1 MSDDCILLIG
11 HGSREGAANVEFEAL
26 ATAYRAARPR
36 LRVETAYIE
45 LARPL
50 VGEALASLAKE
61 AKRIFVVPVFL
72 FAAGHVKTDLPI
84 AIAEARRAFP
94 HVRIAAA
101 PALGVH
107 PSMIELAA
115 ARAAALIGDD
125 AATRAKTLLIVVGRG
140 SSDPDANGDF
150 CKVSRMIGEGRG
162 LMHVESTFVG
172 ITQPLVETSLEWI
185 ARMRP
190 ERVVVLP
197 YFLFAGVLIARIERK
212 IAEFAAA
219 HPSIAPHLAPHLGI
233 DERLLSLLDERTLG
247 ALRGDATLPCD
258 TCHYR
263 VGLAGHAD
271 LHAIANQGSGPAK
284 APHQLLEVA
293 PAG

>member
-11 HGSREGAANVEFEAL
+11 HGSREGAANVEFESL
-26 ATAYRAARPR
+26 ATAYRAARPH

-50 VGEALASLAKE
+50 VADALASLAKD
-61 AKRIFVVPVFL
+61 AKRIVVVPVFL

-84 AIAEARRAFP
+84 AIAGARQAFP
-94 HVRIAAA
+94 HVHIAAA

-107 PSMIELAA
+107 PAMIELAA
-115 ARAAALIGDD
+115 ARAATMIGDD
-125 AATRAKTLLIVVGRG
+125 AATRAKTMLLVVGRG

-150 CKVSRMIGEGRG
+150 CKLTRMIGEGRG
-162 LMHVESTFVG
+162 LMHVDSTFVG
-172 ITQPLVETSLEWI
+172 ITQPLVETSLEWVV
-185 ARMRP
+185 RMRP
-190 ERVVVLP
+190 ERLVVLP

-212 IAEFAAA
+212 IAEFAA
-219 HPSIAPHLAPHLGI
+219 HPSIATQLAPHLGI
-233 DERLLSLLDERTLG
+233 DELLLSLLDERTQG

-263 VGLAGHAD
+263 VGLTGHGE
-271 LHAIANQGSGPAK
+271 LHAIANHGSGPAK
-284 APHQLLEVA
+284 ARDVLLEVA